1 MPKWGPDKQLI
12 GMGVSSIASLYRT
25 VRALIMAHHF
35 PVEQAISLITS
46 NVAKALK
53 LYPRKGALMPGSDA
67 DLVLLNEDYTIHQV
81 FALGKTRNRNF
92 YEYD

>member
-1 MPKWGPDKQLI
+1 MITCDFHNHTSFSADCK
-12 GMGVSSIASLYRT
+12 ASPES
-25 VRALIMAHHF
+25 M
-35 PVEQAISLITS
+35 VEQAISLITS